1 MSKKWISMLLA
12 VVMLFGLS
20 IPALA
25 EGEPEAPPP
34 AEVVEEAPPAEE
46 VPPASDE
53 IAPVED
59 AVTEDATVT
68 EDVSTEEP
76 PVEDA
81 NADAGIMTVSAA
93 PVSVGGVTMTI
104 TGAVSGIKDYH
115 FTSPDGRYCAVDP
128 SSVSYGD
135 GGSTTWDEEIN
146 TSSITTQISV
156 ASGAEIVF
164 NVNLDC
170 ELSVTG
176 GTVTNDEFWDRYYND
191 GEFDVWRF
199 VTVKAP
205 SSGNMTVTVIG
216 SDAIGPEV
224 IPFTFYNE
232 DSSIVVS
239 GGEWGS
245 SWRNTVTNA
254 DGTTQEVV
262 TTGGEFA
269 LDIKNGYSIEVLKG
283 GYVAEIRAPEGPA
296 NLPDC
301 TEYVLHVDLG
311 ATEFVISLVKN
322 GEHYQVP
329 DTTEPQNEAPPAE
342 DTTAQTGGTFTDV
355 ASGVWYADTIQ
366 KAYSS
371 GIVKGVT
378 DSTFA
383 PNGTTTRGQTVT
395 MLYRAMG
402 SPGGSN
408 VFSDTTGEVGSA
420 AGWASA
426 SGVTNGV
433 STTSFAPNSSITREQ
448 LVTMLYRLAGSPS
461 ADTSVLASYSDGS
474 SVQSYAQSAVAW
486 AISNGLL
493 TGYGDGTIRPA
504 GVATRAEVCTL
515 IVRFMGA

>member
-1 MSKKWISMLLA
+1 MRRKWISMILA
-12 VVMLFGLS
+12 VVMLLGLS
-20 IPALA
+20 VPAFA
-25 EGEPEAPPP
+25 EGEPEVPPP
-34 AEVVEEAPPAEE
+34 AAVDEAPPTTDEAI
-46 VPPASDE
+46 PAGDTATE
-53 IAPVED
+53 DTAIVDATTTEDTPVED
-59 AVTEDATVT
+59 VDA
-68 EDVSTEEP
+68 D
-76 PVEDA
+76 D
-81 NADAGIMTVSAA
+81 GFMTVSAA
-93 PVSVGGVTMTI
+93 PVSIGGVTLTI
-104 TGAVSGIKDYH
+104 TGIVSGIKDYH
-115 FTSPDGRYCAVDP
+115 FTSPDGRYCAVDQ
-128 SSVSYGD
+128 SSVSYGG
-135 GGSTTWDEEIN
+135 GGSTTWDNVIN

-156 ASGAEIVF
+156 APGAEIVF
-164 NVNLDC
+164 DVNLDC

-205 SSGNMTVTVIG
+205 SSGSMTVTVIG

-283 GYVAEIRAPEGPA
+283 GYVAETRAPEGPA
-296 NLPDC
+296 YFPDC

-311 ATEFVISLVKN
+311 AEEFVISLVKN
-322 GEHYQVP
+322 GEKAQTP
-329 DTTEPQNEAPPAE
+329 DTTEPQIEAPPAE

-378 DSTFA
+378 DTTFA

-426 SGVTNGV
+426 NGVTNGV
-433 STTSFAPNSSITREQ
+433 SATAFSPNSSITREQ
-448 LVTMLYRLAGSPS
+448 LVTMLYRMAGSPP
-461 ADTSVLASYSDGS
+461 ADTGKLASYSDGG

-504 GVATRAEVCTL
+504 ATASRAEVCTFIMRYL
-515 IVRFMGA
+515 GAA

>member
-12 VVMLFGLS
+12 VMMLLGLAV
-20 IPALA
+20 PAFA
-25 EGEPEAPPP
+25 EGEQEAPPT
-34 AEVVEEAPPAEE
+34 AEIVEEAPQAEEAPPA
-46 VPPASDE
+46 SDE
-53 IAPVED
+53 TAPAED
-59 AVTEDATVT
+59 A
-68 EDVSTEEP
+68 STEEP

-81 NADAGIMTVSAA
+81 NTDAGIMTVSAE

-104 TGAVSGIKDYH
+104 TGTVSGIKDYH
-115 FTSPDGRYCAVDP
+115 FTSPDGRYCAVEP
-128 SSVSYGD
+128 GSVSYGD
-135 GGSTTWDEEIN
+135 GGSTTWDKVIN

-156 ASGAEIVF
+156 APGAEIVF
-164 NVNLDC
+164 DVNLDC

-205 SSGNMTVTVIG
+205 SSGSMTVTVIG

-283 GYVAEIRAPEGPA
+283 GYVAETRAPEGPA

-301 TEYVLHVDLG
+301 TEYVLHVDFG
-311 ATEFVISLVKN
+311 ADEFVISLVKN
-322 GEHYQVP
+322 GEQAQVP
-329 DTTEPQNEAPPAE
+329 NTTEPQTETAPEA
-342 DTTAQTGGTFTDV
+342 DTTTQTDGTFSDV
-355 ASGVWYADTIQ
+355 TSGVWYESPVMS
-366 KAYSS
+366 AYEK

-378 DSTFA
+378 ENTFS
-383 PNGTTTRGQTVT
+383 PNSTTTRGQTVT

-402 SPGGSN
+402 SPGGAN
-408 VFSDTTGEVGSA
+408 VFSDTSGEVGFA

-433 STTSFAPNSSITREQ
+433 SATAFAPNSSITREQ
-448 LVTMLYRLAGSPS
+448 LVTMLYRMAGSPA
-461 ADTSVLASYSDGS
+461 ADTSKLASFTDGG

-504 GVATRAEVCTL
+504 GVATRAEVCTIIMRYL
-515 IVRFMGA
+515 G